1 MRWLETY
8 SVKIIQSPIQNKTN
22 YRLEGIIDSFVTEL
36 IGGLVTVNP
45 KEDRLCRRLIN
56 KFWKELTRNSD
67 QLDLPFDQTELQSWI
82 EHQDWSSVAKV
93 IDDSAKRAGHT
104 LKCVL
109 ILFTIYGIELS
120 EKVVGS
126 LRVNFYMLLLLDLYN
141 SSEEMLKW
149 STAYHLAK
157 CLKQETYR
165 SLPRRPA
172 WKRTNRTFLGQLERC
187 LQRLVHSGLDF
198 CWSYNFLKKG
208 CPPLRYQKVYESIQK
223 HKNIMTDKGYADQS
237 VVDSVSLI
245 IKKLLKNK
253 KTKKQLNK
261 PFKIP
266 TPSLN
271 AGYSSHSARPKGG
284 NRNHIRMV
292 LEEEFAKYVVQ
303 HGNGWENGLNPKS
316 EVVVL
321 HLPKQ
326 IIEDPRYYHLD
337 PVSLETY
344 VNLKFWE
351 DDFEPTHQVR
361 FIETS
366 ESFDAPTVVNI
377 STADQWSLLEK
388 RILADYGDL
397 PEEFDD
403 YDYQAVMAGV
413 VALKEPFKVRIIT
426 RSDSLVNYYG
436 IPLQKK
442 LMKLLRKNPVF
453 ELMGKPLDLK
463 IIQKCYTNVPI
474 HHFLVSGDYSAA
486 TDNIFMNVSE
496 AALKAVLSQM
506 DISLASKQVLLKTM
520 VGQTLD
526 YKSTL
531 SGFEKDPTYP
541 KSQLIEEHGKLKCS
555 APILYDEN
563 GSRNHIFKQT
573 RGQLMGSIL
582 SFQILCMINYAMF
595 CMAVA
600 EYLGIDEEDVT
611 SQMCDE
617 QFGLRIN
624 GDDIS
629 FHGPQEFIAIWTRT
643 FPLSGLTESIG
654 KNFVSPNKITINSK
668 MFSGT
673 RLDNNTIQWKEH
685 VYVNLGL
692 LLCSSPY
699 VVEKD
704 AKRSYELLKSLEAI
718 QKDYLRMP
726 EGRMD
731 RGIKNKDLYND
742 FIFWNIDILQETK
755 SVNWF
760 LPKWAGGL
768 GLKSE
773 DNIIYNA
780 AQQRV
785 ATMALTRNTVQGVR
799 SFKLGCPYSVL
810 PEVTKQ
816 MTRLSNELSD
826 AAEPYVSNTYDET
839 DEEDDILR
847 ELVQFEPYT
856 NILTEKTLKTQ
867 YKFTKKDYERF
878 LKSISSSFSK
888 NVVYSSLSLLSDEKM
903 QELAKGNLPHPNIYH
918 KEPYYI
924 TSQFDKVNYE

>member
-1 MRWLETY
+1 M
-8 SVKIIQSPIQNKTN
+8 
-22 YRLEGIIDSFVTEL
+22 EGIIDSFVTEL

-45 KEDRLCRRLIN
+45 KEDKLCLRLID
-56 KFWKELTRNSD
+56 KFWKELTRNSK
-67 QLDLPFDQTELQSWI
+67 QLDLPFDQTGLRSWI

-93 IDDSAKRAGHT
+93 IEDSAKRAGHT

-109 ILFTIYGIELS
+109 IMFTIYGMELS
-120 EKVVGS
+120 EKVVGC
-126 LRVNFYMLLLLDLYN
+126 LRANYYMLLLLDLYN

-165 SLPRRPA
+165 NLPKRPT
-172 WKRTNRTFLGQLERC
+172 WKRTNRTFLGQLERV
-187 LQRLVHSGLDF
+187 LQRLVHTGLDF

-208 CPPLRYQKVYESIQK
+208 CPPLRYEKVYESIKK
-223 HKNIMTDKGYADQS
+223 HKAVMTNKENADQS
-237 VVDSVSLI
+237 VTESVYLI
-245 IKKLLKNK
+245 IKNLLKNK
-253 KTKKQLNK
+253 KTKTKLNK
-261 PFKIP
+261 PFKVP

-271 AGYSSHSARPKGG
+271 AGYSSSSSRPRGG
-284 NRNHIRMV
+284 NRNHIRLV
-292 LEEEFAKYVVQ
+292 LEEEVENYKKL

-316 EVVVL
+316 EVVVF

-326 IIEDPRYYHLD
+326 IVPDPRENHLD
-337 PVSLETY
+337 AVSLDTY
-344 VNLKFWE
+344 RELKFWE
-351 DDFEPTHQVR
+351 EDYEPNHQVR
-361 FIETS
+361 FVETS
-366 ESFDAPTVVNI
+366 DSFDAPTVVNI
-377 STADQWSLLEK
+377 STADQWNLLQK
-388 RILADYGDL
+388 RILSDYGDL
-397 PEEFDD
+397 PDED
-403 YDYQAVMAGV
+403 YDPANDNPLASGLKPVMAGV

-426 RSDSLVNYYG
+426 RSDSLVNYFG

-453 ELMGKPLDLK
+453 ELMGKPLDLN
-463 IIQKCYTNVPI
+463 IIQKCYTNVPVNNY
-474 HHFLVSGDYSAA
+474 LVSGDYSAA
-486 TDNIFMNVSE
+486 TDNIFMNVSKS
-496 AALKAVLSQM
+496 ALEAVLSVL
-506 DISLASKQVLLKTM
+506 DISDASKRVLLQTM

-531 SGFEKDPTYP
+531 NGFDTDPTYP
-541 KSQLIEEHGKLKCS
+541 KSQLTTVKGKKTCS
-555 APILYDEN
+555 PPLLFNEDGAKET
-563 GSRNHIFKQT
+563 IFKQT

-582 SFQILCMINYAMF
+582 SFQILCMINYSMF

-600 EYLGIDEEDVT
+600 EYLGIREEDVT

-629 FHGPQEFIAIWTRT
+629 FHGTKEFIAIWTRT
-643 FPLSGLTESIG
+643 FPLSGLTESVG

-668 MFSGT
+668 MFSAK
-673 RLDNNTIQWKEH
+673 RLDDNTLQWKEH
-685 VYVNLGL
+685 TYLNLGL
-692 LLCSSPY
+692 LLASSEF
-699 VVEKD
+699 VEQKD

-718 QKDYLRMP
+718 QKDYLKMP

-742 FIFWNIDILQETK
+742 FIFWNRDLLKETT

-785 ATMALTRNTVQGVR
+785 ATMALTRNTVKDVR
-799 SFKLGCPYSVL
+799 SFKLGCPYSIL

-816 MTRLSNELSD
+816 MTKLSNELSD
-826 AAEPYVSNTYDET
+826 FAEPYVSYTCDET

-856 NILTEKTLKTQ
+856 NILTESTLKTQ
-867 YKFTKKDYERF
+867 YKFTRKDYERF
-878 LKSISSSFSK
+878 LKSIHNSFNK
-888 NVVYSSLSLLSDEKM
+888 NVVYSSLSLISDEKM